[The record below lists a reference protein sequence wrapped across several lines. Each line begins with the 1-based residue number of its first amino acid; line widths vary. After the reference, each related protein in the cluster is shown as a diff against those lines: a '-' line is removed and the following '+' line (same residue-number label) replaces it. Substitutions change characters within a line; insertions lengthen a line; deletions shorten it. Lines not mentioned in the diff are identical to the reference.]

1 MTCFKNIVFLVL
13 GMLILSGCFGNTQ
26 KSIKEE
32 TAKLSIKSI
41 AILPIE
47 TATDADVKDAQFLR
61 TRIFEEIFFKGYP
74 KISPEDVDQRLGQ
87 APGNADDKTSSMPP
101 QALTDKIDA
110 ETVMSCSLKKNTQY
124 KLFYASTTA
133 DVSCVLR
140 RTGTDDVVWKTQTH
154 AAEKSF
160 ALGRKRLEIKAHE
173 AVEPLINKILKKIME
188 TLPDGPNFIH

>member
-74 KISPEDVDQRLGQ
+74 KISPEDVDQRLRQ
-87 APGNADDKTSSMPP
+87 APGNADDKTSSPP

-110 ETVMSCSLKKNTQY
+110 ETVMSCTLKKNTQY
-124 KLFYASTTA
+124 KLFYASTAA
-133 DVSCVLR
+133 DVGCVLR
-140 RTGTDDVVWKTQTH
+140 RTGTDDVVWKAQAG

-173 AVEPLINKILKKIME
+173 AVEPLINKILKSIME
-188 TLPDGPNFIH
+188 TLPEGPNFIH

>member
-1 MTCFKNIVFLVL
+1 
-13 GMLILSGCFGNTQ
+13 
-26 KSIKEE
+26 
-32 TAKLSIKSI
+32 
-41 AILPIE
+41 
-47 TATDADVKDAQFLR
+47 
-61 TRIFEEIFFKGYP
+61 
-74 KISPEDVDQRLGQ
+74 
-87 APGNADDKTSSMPP
+87 
-101 QALTDKIDA
+101 
-110 ETVMSCSLKKNTQY
+110 LKKNTQY

-140 RTGTDDVVWKTQTH
+140 RTETDDVVWKTQTH